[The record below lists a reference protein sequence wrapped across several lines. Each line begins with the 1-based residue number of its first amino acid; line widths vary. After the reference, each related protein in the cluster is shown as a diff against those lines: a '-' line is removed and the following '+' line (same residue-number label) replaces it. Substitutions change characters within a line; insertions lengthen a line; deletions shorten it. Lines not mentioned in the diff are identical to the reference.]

1 MNLSSAKTGARIL
14 CGTLIKMRCDEN
26 FAAIYEKAELA
37 MEQLQ
42 LKPPKLESLHRRRRT
57 PARFELTSNPSAAHE
72 FSTHSERIRM
82 QYFEALDILIKAVEE
97 RFNQPGIEQ
106 LINVE
111 ELIMLSAN
119 DNNNEALLKTVLEIY
134 GQDFERNGSRL
145 KAQLMMLPQLI
156 QDTKLKVDDVTRREA
171 TKTVSGLVVFLQ
183 SVPPASLNLFGEVLK
198 LIKLL
203 LVCPASAASAER
215 SFSGLRR
222 LKTWLRSSIS
232 QERLTHLAI
241 LHAHQ
246 LYVDEHKAEVL
257 RAVSQEFI
265 SKTEERESTF
275 GPPGSY

>member
-1 MNLSSAKTGARIL
+1 M
-14 CGTLIKMRCDEN
+14 
-26 FAAIYEKAELA
+26 
-37 MEQLQ
+37 
-42 LKPPKLESLHRRRRT
+42 
-57 PARFELTSNPSAAHE
+57 
-72 FSTHSERIRM
+72 
-82 QYFEALDILIKAVEE
+82 
-97 RFNQPGIEQ
+97 
-106 LINVE
+106 
-111 ELIMLSAN
+111 
-119 DNNNEALLKTVLEIY
+119 LEIY

-145 KAQLMMLPQLI
+145 KAQLIMLPQLI
-156 QDTKLKVDDVTRREA
+156 QDTKLKVDDITRREA
-171 TKTVSGLVVFLQ
+171 TKTFSGLVFFLQ

-222 LKTWLRSSIS
+222 LKTWLRASIS

-246 LYVDEHKAEVL
+246 LYVDEHAAEVL